1 MSYISEEEKKKK
13 KARRKRAKG
22 VMLTADIIGLLAL
35 VIALFFGVRIVT
47 NLVFLDKYNKGEYDA
62 EIEKRLVG
70 PLNIVEDYL
79 PYYNMGNAA
88 YKNEDYD
95 EAIADYRI
103 ALEKNPPKYLE
114 CPVRINLALSM
125 IKKINFENLSTEK
138 KILNAIRQLQ
148 AARNVLCEDGCANPD
163 YVDGAKEQKPVKT
176 EDGEEII
183 PEKGHSDKAEQLKKE
198 IDEAIKFLEDM
209 LNQNSQSS
217 QDNNDGQQPQ
227 QPKQDDNQDKQDNG
241 GSNQDREDEIRDK
254 LNDQKE
260 DAMGEKADAEQQRE
274 NEASRGQ
281 GSGSP
286 DFNGKT
292 W

>member
-1 MSYISEEEKKKK
+1 MDFISEEEKEER
-13 KARRKRAKG
+13 KARRRRAKG
-22 VMLTADIIGLLAL
+22 IMLAADIIGVIAL
-35 VIALFFGVRIVT
+35 VIALFFGVRIVM
-47 NLVFLDKYNKGEYDA
+47 NLVFLNNYNKGVYDVEA
-62 EIEKRLVG
+62 ERKLTG
-70 PLNIVEDYL
+70 PLNLVESYL

-88 YKNEDYD
+88 YMSEDYD
-95 EAIADYRI
+95 EAIADYRL

-125 IKKINFENLSTEK
+125 IKKINFDNLTTEK

-148 AARNVLCEDGCANPD
+148 AARNVLCEDDCANPD

-217 QDNNDGQQPQ
+217 QDNNDGQQQQQPQ
-227 QPKQDDNQDKQDNG
+227 QGDDDQQQDGGNDK
-241 GSNQDREDEIRDK
+241 DREEEIRDK

-260 DAMGEKADAEQQRE
+260 DAMGEKADAEQEKE
-274 NEASRGQ
+274 NDAARGQ
-281 GSGSP
+281 GAGSNNY
-286 DFNGKT
+286 DGKT